1 MDVEIRSRLIVGW
14 PEVVKPTSGFGRQPQ
29 GFVVHDGAARPEPTL
44 PRLTRSETAP
54 RRPEVRNIG
63 DAKIRQGT
71 QVVWQIRETGEH
83 GSFFVPLDLLAGR
96 RSAGSRSSCGRYP
109 QDQSLLL
116 EHRLN

>member
-83 GSFFVPLDLLAGR
+83 GSFFVPLDLLPGDEVPDLAALAAGIPKTNHCF
-96 RSAGSRSSCGRYP
+96 SNIA
-109 QDQSLLL
+109 
-116 EHRLN
+116 